1 MRLLVAPDCFAGTLS
16 ALEAA
21 RAIEAGWARFAPG
34 DSIELCPL
42 ADGGPGFL
50 DAVQAALGGTVHE
63 RPVSGPLGRLVP
75 ARALLIDRPGGPPT
89 AYLESADACGLHLV
103 PEQDRDPRRTTTRGV
118 GELILAA
125 RELGAGRIVV
135 GLGGSSTNDA
145 GAGMLAALGVG
156 LPPGGGSLGQ
166 GGGGL
171 GQGDGPLGEGGGGL
185 GSVTALDLAG
195 LLSVRRGL
203 AGLDLVAAVDV
214 DVPLLGLHG
223 ASAGFAP
230 QKGATQEQAQELERA
245 LGHFAALAESALGG
259 GSARANLLVA
269 SEQDPDRRTAALP
282 GAGAAGGLGFGL
294 ALLGAR
300 LVPGAA
306 VVADAVGL
314 AERLARNDLVVTGEG
329 TFDWQSLHGKAVA
342 EVARLAGRAGVPA
355 IVLAGQS
362 TVGRREWSA
371 NGISGVYP
379 VADRPAEVRA
389 ALADPAG
396 TLAARAARVART
408 WSR

>member
-1 MRLLVAPDCFAGTLS
+1 MRVLVAPDSFGGTLS
-16 ALEAA
+16 APEAA
-21 RAIEAGWARFAPG
+21 RAIAAGWARWAPG

-50 DAVQAALGGTVHE
+50 DAMRAALGGTVHDLS
-63 RPVSGPLGRLVP
+63 VSGPLGAMVPGRVLLVG
-75 ARALLIDRPGGPPT
+75 RPGGPPT

-103 PEQDRDPRRTTTRGV
+103 PERDRDPRRTTSRGV
-118 GELILAA
+118 GELILAG
-125 RELGAGRIVV
+125 RDLGAGRIVV
-135 GLGGSSTNDA
+135 GLGGSGTNDA
-145 GAGMLAALGVG
+145 GAGMLAALGLG
-156 LPPGGGSLGQ
+156 FPPGGGSLGQ

-171 GQGDGPLGEGGGGL
+171 GCA
-185 GSVTALDLAG
+185 TALDLAG
-195 LLSVRRGL
+195 LVSVRREL
-203 AGLDLVAAVDV
+203 ARLDLVAAVDV

-230 QKGATQEQAQELERA
+230 QKGATPEQVHELERA
-245 LGHFAALAESALGG
+245 LGHFAALAERALGG
-259 GSARANLLVA
+259 TSARASLLVGA
-269 SEQDPDRRTAALP
+269 EAGPDRRMVAIP

-294 ALLGAR
+294 VLLGAR
-300 LVPGAA
+300 LVPGATL
-306 VVADAVGL
+306 VADAVGL
-314 AERLARNDLVVTGEG
+314 AERLARSDLVVTGEG

-379 VADRPAEVRA
+379 LAERPAEVA
-389 ALADPAG
+389 ASLADPAG
-396 TLAARAARVART
+396 TLTARAARVART

>member
-1 MRLLVAPDCFAGTLS
+1 MRVLVAPDCFAGTLS
-16 ALEAA
+16 APEAA
-21 RAIEAGWARFAPG
+21 RAIEAGWARCAPG

-50 DAVQAALGGTVHE
+50 DVVQAALGGTVHE
-63 RPVSGPLGRLVP
+63 RPVSGPLGGLVP
-75 ARALLIDRPGGPPT
+75 ARVLLVERPGGPPT
-89 AYLESADACGLHLV
+89 AYLESADAGGLHLV
-103 PEQDRDPRRTTTRGV
+103 PEQDRDPSRTTTRGV
-118 GELILAA
+118 GELLLAA
-125 RELGAGRIVV
+125 VELGAGRIVV

-145 GAGMLAALGVG
+145 GAGMLAALG
-156 LPPGGGSLGQ
+156 LGFRP

-171 GQGDGPLGEGGGGL
+171 GQGGGPLGQGGGGL

-195 LLSVRRGL
+195 LLSLRRGL

-230 QKGATQEQAQELERA
+230 QKGASQEQAQELERA
-245 LGHFAALAESALGG
+245 LGHFATLAESALDGE
-259 GSARANLLVA
+259 SARANLLVA
-269 SEQDPDRRTAALP
+269 SKQGRDRRTATLP

-294 ALLGAR
+294 ALLGAQ

-306 VVADAVGL
+306 LVADAVGL

-342 EVARLAGRAGVPA
+342 EVARLAALAGVPA

-379 VADRPAEVRA
+379 VAARPEEVRA

-396 TLAARAARVART
+396 TLASRAARVART